1 MRRSQRRGDPVT
13 TAGMNGDFVQMR
25 NRGDSGTVVNA

>member
-13 TAGMNGDFVQMR
+13 TAGMNGDFVPMR
-25 NRGDSGTVVNA
+25 NRGDIGTVVNA